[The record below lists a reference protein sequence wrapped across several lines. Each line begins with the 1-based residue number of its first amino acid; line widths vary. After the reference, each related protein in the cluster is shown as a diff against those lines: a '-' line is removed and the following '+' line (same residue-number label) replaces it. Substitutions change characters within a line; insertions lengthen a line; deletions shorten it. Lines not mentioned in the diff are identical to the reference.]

1 MEPAEPECLARAT
14 CLHDGSGEHRAL
26 RLLPAVPAGADPG
39 WQEVNAAARA
49 ILQAHAPPAADAP
62 EAEAA
67 EATEAAAEAAA
78 AAGSSQQRT
87 TSGRQPLA
95 CAACGSTVPKARTFK
110 VCTGCRA
117 ARYCDQQCQ
126 KQHWRAHKRECRQAA
141 AQGAAAAEGAGGA

>member
-1 MEPAEPECLARAT
+1 MEPGEPECLARTT
-14 CLHDGSGEHRAL
+14 CLHDGSGEHMAL

-39 WQEVNAAARA
+39 WQQVNAAARA
-49 ILQAHAPPAADAP
+49 ILQAHVPAEQQAAAADAP
-62 EAEAA
+62 EA
-67 EATEAAAEAAA
+67 
-78 AAGSSQQRT
+78 AGSSRQGT

-110 VCTGCRA
+110 VCTGCRT

-141 AQGAAAAEGAGGA
+141 AQGAAAAEDAGGA